1 MPSFKPKATKKI
13 GKKTRNNS
21 TVDSKHQ
28 EKMNEFKITETT
40 LLPTLIKQKTQ
51 IKKKLKTVLNIEE
64 ELELKDQLKQIR
76 IDIKIKKKMKK
87 NYLLDNVE
95 HVFNYFEKKRIR
107 QKEKIKTEY
116 YIHFLI
122 KIKMKIMKK

>member
-13 GKKTRNNS
+13 GKKNRNNS

-76 IDIKIKKKMKK
+76 IDIKIKKKSKK
-87 NYLLDNVE
+87 IIY
-95 HVFNYFEKKRIR
+95 
-107 QKEKIKTEY
+107 
-116 YIHFLI
+116 
-122 KIKMKIMKK
+122 